1 MVTFRRFLQ
10 RKFVRDTLALQVS
23 KLISVGIS
31 FVSSVLI
38 ARLMGPGAYGEWALV
53 ASFVAIW
60 QSFNLTGIGPS
71 TVTRL
76 SAAVGANNADEALNL
91 MAFYIKIAAMWA
103 AICFALL
110 LLLGTPLASWLYSH
124 EVTLLST
131 PRLPVMFKIP
141 EPRIG
146 TLAAIYTLV
155 LLPDAIYN
163 LVVIALQSR
172 RSMRIAA
179 VLENINLVLLA
190 GCVVAALIASPT
202 APGMLAGRLIY
213 SYTTMFLS
221 LWLYR
226 RERTKGILPY
236 PAFTTI
242 LARARTIALRPYWR
256 FGFAI
261 ALDRNIA
268 NFFMQ
273 IPMQIVGIFAGKEA
287 AGYLQLALKAMQ
299 LPNTL
304 TSAIFDNMQTV
315 VPQAIGRRDYANL
328 WRNFNRVIG
337 ALTIGAI
344 GFYGLL
350 VILVM
355 AIGEPIAAFIYGNS
369 WLPAVPLLPVIA
381 VYGAVTTVGGVF
393 GPLYRA
399 LGLMRS
405 AIIVKIAALIWGTA
419 AGVILVQQMGAL
431 GGAWMVSITFA
442 ISIVFTAIVTLPVLR
457 QHAVEH
463 ILVSR
468 SEIV

>member
-1 MVTFRRFLQ
+1 MVAFRRFLQ

-23 KLISVGIS
+23 KLVSVGIS

-38 ARLMGPGAYGEWALV
+38 ARLMGPSAYGEWALV

-76 SAAVGANNADEALNL
+76 SAAVGAKNADEVLNL
-91 MAFYIKIAAMWA
+91 MGFYVKIAFIWA
-103 AICFALL
+103 ALCFAFLL
-110 LLLGTPLASWLYSH
+110 LFGAPLASWLYSYD
-124 EVTLLST
+124 VTLLST
-131 PRLPVMFKIP
+131 PLLPVTYKIP

-155 LLPDAIYN
+155 LLPDSLYN

-172 RSMRIAA
+172 RSMQIAA
-179 VLENINLVLLA
+179 VLENVNLMLLA
-190 GCVVAALIASPT
+190 ACVVAALVVSPT
-202 APGMLAGRLIY
+202 APGMLAGRLMY
-213 SYTTMFLS
+213 SYSTMFLA

-226 RERTKGILPY
+226 RERTVGELHYPILS
-236 PAFTTI
+236 AI
-242 LARARTIALRPYWR
+242 INRGRTVPIRPYWR

-268 NFFMQ
+268 AFFVQ

-304 TSAIFDNMQTV
+304 TSAVFDNMQTV

-337 ALTIGAI
+337 VLAIGAV
-344 GFYGLL
+344 GFYSLL
-350 VILVM
+350 VLLVLLV
-355 AIGEPIAAFIYGNS
+355 GEPIAAFLYGNA
-369 WLPAVPLLPVIA
+369 WIPAVPLLPAIA

-405 AIIVKIAALIWGTA
+405 AIIVKIAALIVGSA
-419 AGVILVQQMGAL
+419 VGIVLVQQMGAL
-431 GGAWMVSITFA
+431 GGAWMVSITFTL
-442 ISIVFTAIVTLPVLR
+442 SITFTAIITLPVLR

-463 ILVSR
+463 IFVR
-468 SEIV
+468 GSEIV

>member
-1 MVTFRRFLQ
+1 MVAFRRFLQ

-23 KLISVGIS
+23 KLVSVGIS

-38 ARLMGPGAYGEWALV
+38 ARLMGPSEYGEWALV

-76 SAAVGANNADEALNL
+76 SAAVGAQNADEALNL
-91 MAFYIKIAAMWA
+91 MAFYVKIALLWA
-103 AICFALL
+103 VTCFTFL
-110 LLLGTPLASWLYSH
+110 LLLGTPIASWLYSYD
-124 EVTLLST
+124 VTLLSS
-131 PRLPVMFKIP
+131 PLLPIVFKVP

-155 LLPDAIYN
+155 LVPDAIYN

-179 VLENINLVLLA
+179 VLENVNLVMLA
-190 GCVVAALIASPT
+190 GCVVAALIVSPT
-202 APGMLAGRLIY
+202 APGMLVGRLIY
-213 SYTTMFLS
+213 SYTTMLLS

-226 RERTKGILPY
+226 RERTKAVLQY
-236 PAFTTI
+236 PTFGAI
-242 LARARTIALRPYWR
+242 VSRARSVPIRPYWR

-268 NFFMQ
+268 NFFVQ

-344 GFYGLL
+344 AFYGLL
-350 VILVM
+350 VLSVM
-355 AIGEPIAAFIYGNS
+355 AFGEPIAAFLYGDA
-369 WLPAVPLLPVIA
+369 WLPAVPLLPAIA

-405 AIIVKIAALIWGTA
+405 AIMVKIAALILGT
-419 AGVILVQQMGAL
+419 GIGILLVQQMGAL

-442 ISIVFTAIVTLPVLR
+442 LSIAFTAFVTLPVLH

>member
-1 MVTFRRFLQ
+1 MVVLRRFLQ

-23 KLISVGIS
+23 KLVSVGIS

-38 ARLMGPGAYGEWALV
+38 ARLMGPTAYGEWALV

-60 QSFNLTGIGPS
+60 QSFNLTGIGPG

-76 SAAVGANNADEALNL
+76 SAAVGARDAGEALNL
-91 MAFYIKIAAMWA
+91 MAFYVKIAVMWA
-103 AICFALL
+103 TLCFTLL
-110 LLLGTPLASWLYSH
+110 LLLGAPLASWLYSH
-124 EVTLLST
+124 DVTLPST
-131 PRLPVMFKIP
+131 ALLPVTFKIP

-163 LVVIALQSR
+163 LVVIALKSR
-172 RSMRIAA
+172 RSMQIAA
-179 VLENINLVLLA
+179 VLENVNLMLLA
-190 GCVVAALIASPT
+190 GCVVAALVASPT
-202 APGMLAGRLIY
+202 ASGMLAGRLIY
-213 SYTTMFLS
+213 SYITMFLA

-226 RERTKGILPY
+226 RERTVGELHY
-236 PAFTTI
+236 PVFGTI
-242 LARARTIALRPYWR
+242 INRARTVPIRPYWR

-268 NFFMQ
+268 NFFVQ

-337 ALTIGAI
+337 VLTIGSI

-350 VILVM
+350 VILIM
-355 AIGEPIAAFIYGNS
+355 AIGEPIAAFLYGNS
-369 WLPAVPLLPVIA
+369 WLPAVPLLPAIA

-399 LGLMRS
+399 LELMRS
-405 AIIVKIAALIWGTA
+405 AIIVKVVALILGT
-419 AGVILVQQMGAL
+419 GIGIVLVQQMEAL

-442 ISIVFTAIVTLPVLR
+442 LSVAFTAITTLPVLHK
-457 QHAVEH
+457 HALEH
-463 ILVSR
+463 TLVSR

>member
-1 MVTFRRFLQ
+1 
-10 RKFVRDTLALQVS
+10 
-23 KLISVGIS
+23 
-31 FVSSVLI
+31 
-38 ARLMGPGAYGEWALV
+38 V

-76 SAAVGANNADEALNL
+76 SAAVGAKDADEALNL
-91 MAFYIKIAAMWA
+91 MAFYVKIAALWA
-103 AICFALL
+103 LTCFVLL
-110 LLLGTPLASWLYSH
+110 FVFGMPLASWLYSRD
-124 EVTLLST
+124 VTLLSS
-131 PRLPVMFKIP
+131 PLLPITFKIP

-146 TLAAIYTLV
+146 TLAVIYTLV

-163 LVVIALQSR
+163 LVVISLQSR

-179 VLENINLVLLA
+179 VLENVNLMLLA
-190 GCVVAALIASPT
+190 GCVVAALIVSPT
-202 APGMLAGRLIY
+202 APGMLVGRMIY
-213 SYTTMFLS
+213 SYTTMFLA
-221 LWLYR
+221 LWLYY
-226 RERTKGILPY
+226 RERTVNAFHY
-236 PAFTTI
+236 PPFTAI
-242 LARARTIALRPYWR
+242 IARAWTVPIRTYWR

-268 NFFMQ
+268 NFFVQ

-287 AGYLQLALKAMQ
+287 AGYLQLAFKAMQ

-315 VPQAIGRRDYANL
+315 VPQAVGRRDYANL

-337 ALTIGAI
+337 ALTIGAV

-350 VILVM
+350 VLLVM
-355 AIGEPIAAFIYGNS
+355 AFGEPLAAFLYGNS
-369 WLPAVPLLPVIA
+369 WLPAVPLLPAIA
-381 VYGAVTTVGGVF
+381 VYGAVTTIGGVF

-399 LGLMRS
+399 LGLMRP
-405 AIIVKIAALIWGTA
+405 AILVKIAALVLGS
-419 AGVILVQQMGAL
+419 AGGIILVQQLGAL

-442 ISIVFTAIVTLPVLR
+442 LSIAFTAFVTLPVLH

-463 ILVSR
+463 TLVSR